1 MLGNMSSKRMI
12 HGPAVRAI
20 REALG
25 IKHGEFAIRCD
36 ISPGYLTNIEAGRK
50 QPAPDVA
57 QTLAKNLGVPLDAI
71 AYVVELAVA

>member
-1 MLGNMSSKRMI
+1 MGNMNTKRMT

-25 IKHGEFAIRCD
+25 IKHGEFAIRCN

-50 QPAPDVA
+50 QPAPEVA
-57 QTLAKNLGVPLDAI
+57 VAIAKNLSVPLDAI
-71 AYVVELAVA
+71 SYAVEVAAA